1 MTRFAFLLALPLLA
15 ACNVHGK
22 YPKDSDD
29 KVSIHADEGGNI
41 AFNLPIAEGQV
52 KIAGGFMHE
61 GGIDIDG
68 VKLMPGSK
76 VTGFNLDSRND
87 VTNVDM
93 SFTAPA
99 SPDEVRSYFLDQFR
113 KQGAEVKLAGDSVVG
128 KSKDGSPFT
137 IQVSP
142 GPSGSQGKI
151 VVQDTDKD

>member
-1 MTRFAFLLALPLLA
+1 MTRFVFLLALPLLA

-22 YPKDSDD
+22 YPRDGDEN
-29 KVSIHADEGGNI
+29 VRIHADESGNI

-52 KIAGGFMHE
+52 KIPGGFMHE
-61 GGIDIDG
+61 GDVDIDG

-76 VTGFNLDSRND
+76 VTGFNLDSHND

-99 SPDEVRSYFLDQFR
+99 SPDEVRSYFVDQFK
-113 KQGAEVKLAGDSVVG
+113 KQGAEVKLTGDSVTG

-142 GPSGSQGKI
+142 AGSGSQGKI
-151 VVQDTDKD
+151 VVQDKD

>member
-1 MTRFAFLLALPLLA
+1 
-15 ACNVHGK
+15 
-22 YPKDSDD
+22 
-29 KVSIHADEGGNI
+29 
-41 AFNLPIAEGQV
+41 
-52 KIAGGFMHE
+52 
-61 GGIDIDG
+61 
-68 VKLMPGSK
+68 MPGSK
-76 VTGFNLDSRND
+76 VTGFNLNSRND

-113 KQGAEVKLAGDSVVG
+113 KQGAEVKLAGDSVMG

-151 VVQDTDKD
+151 VVQDTDRD